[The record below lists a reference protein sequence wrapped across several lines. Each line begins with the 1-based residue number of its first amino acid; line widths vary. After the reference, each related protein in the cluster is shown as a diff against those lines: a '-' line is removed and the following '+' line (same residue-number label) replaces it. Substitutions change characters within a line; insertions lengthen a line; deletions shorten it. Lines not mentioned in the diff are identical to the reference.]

1 MFADKGID
9 PLQGSGV
16 AGGKEVDAGFGIGG
30 RKAALLHH
38 GERLAGDDAPLRV
51 MAGGLRASD
60 VQVRLK
66 YAGIHATLA
75 GSVEEAYAQVADLA
89 KDVPLY
95 VLTNYSALWPAKE
108 ELERMGESHE

>member
-1 MFADKGID
+1 MNDNPNDGRDISWIWD
-9 PLQGSGV
+9 
-16 AGGKEVDAGFGIGG
+16 VDF
-30 RKAALLHH
+30 
-38 GERLAGDDAPLRV
+38 ERLAGVDAPLRV
-51 MAGGLRASD
+51 MAGGLRAND